1 MHQLCEIYRG
11 TIGVQI
17 PTNLRHKG
25 HICLLCVSD
34 KIWPPALLSALRE
47 GGHVGMV
54 SVDDSHVGKLP
65 WKMWACKD
73 ERQPYVFL
81 FFRLCCQITEILNTS
96 AVTTLQNSSLYQT
109 KQASSRILSFSP
121 HIGFVYRS
129 VDRFFFFQKAYHLQY
144 ITTLKMQKAVSGEAE
159 KCF

>member
-1 MHQLCEIYRG
+1 M
-11 TIGVQI
+11 
-17 PTNLRHKG
+17 
-25 HICLLCVSD
+25 
-34 KIWPPALLSALRE
+34 
-47 GGHVGMV
+47 
-54 SVDDSHVGKLP
+54 
-65 WKMWACKD
+65 
-73 ERQPYVFL
+73 FL

-96 AVTTLQNSSLYQT
+96 AVTSLQNSSLYQT
-109 KQASSRILSFSP
+109 KQASSRILSFSL